1 MSKGSVELCEF
12 ECRQGGHKVSQFTFE
27 HQGEEIAADRA
38 GAREAVFRPQN
49 DFRREA
55 KNFAVNGGTDH
66 SRYIFVF
73 GNKGSGYYDVK
84 AGLRSTLGN
93 PLACSVDLASPHER
107 TCSEMSTRACRA
119 RRLRCF
125 RKIAPS
131 LTSVARLR
139 SLSAYWRSAARTSAL
154 RLRRCADVAVS
165 SSRSFEVAS
174 SIAIFFMRRIISA
187 ILVFAQGCVLSIKP
201 GGQSDQMKEGNRHE
215 AIGKSKRGKS

>member
-1 MSKGSVELCEF
+1 
-12 ECRQGGHKVSQFTFE
+12 VSQFSFE
-27 HQGEEIAADRA
+27 HQCEEIAADRA
-38 GAREAVFRPQN
+38 GTWQAVFRPQN

-55 KNFAVNGGTDH
+55 KNFSVNGGTDH
-66 SRYIFVF
+66 SRYIFMF

-107 TCSEMSTRACRA
+107 ACSEMSTRACRA

-139 SLSAYWRSAARTSAL
+139 SRSTYWRRAARTSAV
-154 RLRRCADVAVS
+154 RLRCRRDDLSAS
-165 SSRSFEVAS
+165 LSRSFEVAS

-187 ILVFAQGCVLSIKP
+187 MSDFAQACVLSRRLDAHTVIKRE
-201 GGQSDQMKEGNRHE
+201 EGERHE
-215 AIGKSKRGKS
+215 AREEK